1 MKPWMIQAL
10 KMVFGAFI
18 AIELSELLGLSYS
31 VTAGVIVILSIQKT
45 KRQSINIAIKRVIA
59 SLIGLT
65 ISVVVFKLLGFE
77 LYAFILALFL
87 FVPLA
92 FYLKVDDGIVVT
104 TVLVSHILLGANLSL
119 ALNAVYILLVGV
131 IIALLINL
139 YMPSFQKRIELE
151 INSIDQELRNSI
163 SDIVNEVKPN
173 FSALSVLIEKA
184 MSRIQRE
191 SENKLFSPK
200 DMNIEYVIM
209 RKEQL
214 RVLVEI
220 QNDLFKV
227 IKTEY
232 KHTIIEFLSKVKDG
246 IGKDNMARPLLVSL
260 NNLREEF
267 KTKPLPVT
275 RDEFEERALL
285 FHILHDLETF
295 LQAKVSYHQMVD
307 KTR

>member
-163 SDIVNEVKPN
+163 GDIVNEVKPN

>member
-77 LYAFILALFL
+77 LYSFILALFL

>member
-104 TVLVSHILLGANLSL
+104 TVLVSHILLGAKLSL

-151 INSIDQELRNSI
+151 INSIDQELRNTI

-275 RDEFEERALL
+275 REEFEERALL